1 MKPLAFQLRV
11 VMVEGMFEVYGGTLQ
26 LVHAVRH
33 VRQVFAV
40 QATMVM
46 HINNYLGLKPDQF
59 QAGFL
64 QPGILL
70 CVLCIVLWALCIY
83 KDL

>member
-1 MKPLAFQLRV
+1 MMV

-26 LVHAVRH
+26 VLTKTCLKALLHGARH
-33 VRQVFAV
+33 VFAV

-59 QAGFL
+59 EAGFL

-70 CVLCIVLWALCIY
+70 CVLCIVLWGLCIY

>member
-1 MKPLAFQLRV
+1 
-11 VMVEGMFEVYGGTLQ
+11 MVEWMFEVYGGTLQ
-26 LVHAVRH
+26 VLTKTCLKALVHGARH
-33 VRQVFAV
+33 VFAV
-40 QATMVM
+40 QATMVT
-46 HINNYLGLKPDQF
+46 HINNYVGLKPDQF
-59 QAGFL
+59 EAGFL